1 MTDPAN
7 PYGRAASKPAERQMR
22 QWAIGLEVKERV
34 EQEQAVRQ
42 LPHKIHPYI
51 AVSRDTGAGATDIAR
66 RVADRLG
73 WDLLNKDVLNQM
85 AQKYD
90 LEKTILQAV
99 DETTTS
105 WVLEVFG
112 KWIDQRVV
120 TNSEYTKRL
129 GEVLLMAARHRST
142 VFVGRGAQ
150 FFLPRERGL
159 AVQIV
164 APLNLRLERVM
175 QRDGITR
182 AAAQKYLRKK
192 DRERRDFIRAHF
204 DRDVADPNLYDLVIN
219 LHHVDADHAVDLII
233 LACQKRF
240 EMQ

>member
-1 MTDPAN
+1 MTEPAH
-7 PYGRAASKPAERQMR
+7 PYGRAASKSAERQMR

-34 EQEQAVRQ
+34 EHEQAVRQ
-42 LPHKIHPYI
+42 LPNQVCPYI
-51 AVSRDTGAGATDIAR
+51 AVSRDTGAGAGEVAK
-66 RVADRLG
+66 RVAERLN
-73 WDLLNKDVLNQM
+73 WDLLNRDVLDQM
-85 AQKYD
+85 AQKFD
-90 LEKTILQAV
+90 LEKTMLKAV

-105 WVLEVFG
+105 WILEAFG

-164 APLNLRLERVM
+164 APFDLRTQRVM
-175 QRDGITR
+175 QRDDLTLD
-182 AAAQKYLRKK
+182 AAQKYLRKR
-192 DRERRDFIRAHF
+192 DRERRDFVRENF
-204 DRDVADPNLYDLVIN
+204 DRDVSDPHLYDLVIN
-219 LHHVDADHAVDLII
+219 LAHLDPDYAVDLIV
-233 LACQKRF
+233 LTCQKRF
-240 EMQ
+240 DLS